1 MEPSGRHLPPA
12 RASLPR
18 LTCATGPASLKS
30 PRRRRALALMRQNG
44 AHHRGHGP
52 HRHHS
57 KTGISAAIDFLF
69 PCDRMTTPETCGAKR
84 FPAVWMLTPASEIG
98 VIVPLLF
105 FLIFAF
111 GCPMLRRAV
120 FATFAMALANLSSA
134 SLPATSCAYD
144 IKPRDSASA
153 FSAKMR
159 PEILGIST
167 DSTADSARAI
177 FEAAFK

>member
-1 MEPSGRHLPPA
+1 MRSNNFLPAFANSFWRFCFRFRLKHNQIRKQIEMEPSGRHLPPA

-69 PCDRMTTPETCGAKR
+69 PGDRMTTPETCRRETVSGGLDVDPR
-84 FPAVWMLTPASEIG
+84 FGNRRNRPAFVFSHFRFWVSHASPRRVRNLRHG
-98 VIVPLLF
+98 
-105 FLIFAF
+105 F
-111 GCPMLRRAV
+111 G
-120 FATFAMALANLSSA
+120 
-134 SLPATSCAYD
+134 
-144 IKPRDSASA
+144 K
-153 FSAKMR
+153 
-159 PEILGIST
+159 LGFGK
-167 DSTADSARAI
+167 SARNI
-177 FEAAFK
+177 LRL